1 MDFPAK
7 NPERCEPPHGML
19 SALGLET
26 AEVFGT
32 DDYIVLVEDEA
43 QVAASHQ
50 TSHGSRACLNAGLR

>member
-7 NPERCEPPHGML
+7 KPERCEPPHGML

-32 DDYIVLVEDEA
+32 DICVLVENEA
-43 QVAASHQ
+43 VAALTPGFHAQ
-50 TSHGSRACLNAGLR
+50 GPA